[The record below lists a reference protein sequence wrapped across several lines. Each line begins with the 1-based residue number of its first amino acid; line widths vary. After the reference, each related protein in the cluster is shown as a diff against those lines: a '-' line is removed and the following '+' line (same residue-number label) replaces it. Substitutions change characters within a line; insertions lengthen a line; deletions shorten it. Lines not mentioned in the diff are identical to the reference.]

1 MDGVT
6 KSTSS
11 SQPPPT
17 SSQPPESSRA
27 SRSLLSLAASERNVV
42 LGKWVDHLVGRGDH
56 HRAVEVLLSLGK
68 VQEVAERLLELRAFD
83 KAALLLCALREA
95 HESRRGEVASF
106 AFRGAARVLL
116 EYAAFLSRISLN
128 SLAVRYTSLACA
140 TADSVASLAAA
151 GAAEADDA
159 LTEIEA
165 AQLVVQ
171 LARLQ
176 ELAEAQFED

>member
-1 MDGVT
+1 MASAGGGGGSATGSGTVNT
-6 KSTSS
+6 MNFSSNRATTS
-11 SQPPPT
+11 
-17 SSQPPESSRA
+17 A
-27 SRSLLSLAASERNVV
+27 C
-42 LGKWVDHLVGRGDH
+42 
-56 HRAVEVLLSLGK
+56 
-68 VQEVAERLLELRAFD
+68 ELHCD
-83 KAALLLCALREA
+83 
-95 HESRRGEVASF
+95 
-106 AFRGAARVLL
+106 
-116 EYAAFLSRISLN
+116 
-128 SLAVRYTSLACA
+128 CA